1 MIYFAGVLSL
11 ALMPSSSMNNRISSI
26 VTDSLEVKRRYF
38 AEHAADVERAAKMIA
53 DCFSAG
59 GKLLLCGNGG
69 SSCDAQHIAGEFIN
83 RFLPQDRRALP
94 AIALSTDG
102 GVLTC
107 IANDTGFENIF
118 ARQIEALGARGDV
131 CLAITTSGNSPN
143 VINAIRA
150 AHAREMKVI
159 GLLGRDGGR
168 CAALC
173 DLALV
178 VQSEDTQRIQE
189 THNLIG
195 HVLCELV
202 ETILFPQDETA
213 KER

>member
-1 MIYFAGVLSL
+1 
-11 ALMPSSSMNNRISSI
+11 MNERIESI
-26 VTDSLEVKRRYF
+26 VAASLEVKRSYF
-38 AEHAADVERAAKMIA
+38 AEHASAVHQAARMIA

-69 SSCDAQHIAGEFIN
+69 SSADAQHIAGEFVN
-83 RFLPQDRRALP
+83 RFLPQERRALP

-107 IANDTGFENIF
+107 IANDTGFENVF
-118 ARQIEALGARGDV
+118 ARQIEALGMRGDV

-143 VINAIRA
+143 IIAAIEQ
-150 AHAREMKVI
+150 ARVKEMKVI
-159 GLLGRDGGR
+159 GLLGRGGGR
-168 CAALC
+168 CASIC

-178 VQSEDTQRIQE
+178 VPSEDTQRIQE

-195 HVLCELV
+195 HIICELV
-202 ETILFPQDETA
+202 ESLLFPLAETE

>member
-1 MIYFAGVLSL
+1 ME
-11 ALMPSSSMNNRISSI
+11 NHISSI
-26 VTDSLEVKRRYF
+26 VASSLEVKRNYF
-38 AEHAADVERAAKMIA
+38 AEHAKEVERAAMMIA
-53 DCFSAG
+53 AAFKAG
-59 GKLLLCGNGG
+59 RKLLLFGNGG
-69 SSCDAQHIAGEFIN
+69 SAADAQHIAGEFIN

-107 IANDTGFENIF
+107 IANDTGFENVF
-118 ARQIEALGARGDV
+118 ARQVAALGAAGDV
-131 CLAITTSGNSPN
+131 CLAITTSGNSEN
-143 VINAIRA
+143 VIKAIEQARA
-150 AHAREMKVI
+150 KEMKVV
-159 GLLGRDGGR
+159 GLLGRDGGS

-178 VQSEDTQRIQE
+178 VPSEDTQRIQE

-202 ETILFPQDETA
+202 EMILFPQAETGR
-213 KER
+213 ER

>member
-1 MIYFAGVLSL
+1 MNQHISAIVAASL
-11 ALMPSSSMNNRISSI
+11 
-26 VTDSLEVKRRYF
+26 DVKRRYF
-38 AEHAADVERAAKMIA
+38 EEHSEEVERAATMIA
-53 DCFSAG
+53 DAFNSG
-59 GKLLLCGNGG
+59 RKLLIFGNGG

-83 RFLPQDRRALP
+83 RFLHQSRRALP
-94 AIALSTDG
+94 ALALSTDG

-118 ARQIEALGARGDV
+118 ARQVEALGSPGDL

-143 VINAIRA
+143 IIAAIEQARA
-150 AHAREMKVI
+150 KEMKVV

-168 CAALC
+168 VAPLC

-178 VQSEDTQRIQE
+178 VRSDDTQRIQE

-195 HVLCELV
+195 HILCELV
-202 ETILFPQDETA
+202 ELKLFPA
-213 KER
+213 G

>member
-1 MIYFAGVLSL
+1 
-11 ALMPSSSMNNRISSI
+11 MNERIESI
-26 VTDSLEVKRRYF
+26 VAASLEVKRRYF
-38 AEHAADVERAAKMIA
+38 AEHSLAVERAARMIA
-53 DCFSAG
+53 DCFGAG

-69 SSCDAQHIAGEFIN
+69 SAADAQHIAGEFIN

-118 ARQIEALGARGDV
+118 ARQVEALGTRADV

-143 VINAIRA
+143 IIAAIEQARA
-150 AHAREMKVI
+150 KDMKVI

-168 CAALC
+168 CAPLC

-178 VQSEDTQRIQE
+178 VPAEDTQRIQE

-195 HVLCELV
+195 HVICELV
-202 ETILFPQDETA
+202 ESFLFSKNETE

>member
-1 MIYFAGVLSL
+1 MDE
-11 ALMPSSSMNNRISSI
+11 RIESI
-26 VTDSLEVKRRYF
+26 VADSLEVKRRYF
-38 AEHAADVERAAKMIA
+38 AEHSADVRRAAEMIA
-53 DCFSAG
+53 DCFASG

-83 RFLPQDRRALP
+83 RFLPRDRRALP

-107 IANDTGFENIF
+107 IANDTGFENVF
-118 ARQIEALGARGDV
+118 ARQIEALGATGDL
-131 CLAITTSGNSPN
+131 CLVITTSGKSAN
-143 VINAIRA
+143 IHRAIEQ
-150 AHAREMKVI
+150 AHVQKMKVI
-159 GLLGRDGGR
+159 GLLGRDGGS
-168 CAALC
+168 CAELC

-178 VQSEDTQRIQE
+178 VTDQDTQRIQE

-195 HVLCELV
+195 HVICELV
-202 ETILFPQDETA
+202 ELALFETEQTA

>member
-1 MIYFAGVLSL
+1 MIDH
-11 ALMPSSSMNNRISSI
+11 ISS
-26 VTDSLEVKRRYF
+26 VVADSLEVKRRYF
-38 AEHAADVERAAKMIA
+38 AEHAADVLRAARMIA
-53 DCFSAG
+53 DCFNAG

-69 SSCDAQHIAGEFIN
+69 SAADAQHIAGEFIN

-143 VINAIRA
+143 VVAAIEQ
-150 AHAREMKVI
+150 AHAKELKVI

-168 CAALC
+168 CAELC

-178 VQSEDTQRIQE
+178 VSSNDTQRIQE

-195 HVLCELV
+195 HVVCELV
-202 ETILFPQDETA
+202 EMMLFPQDEAA
-213 KER
+213 KELE

>member
-1 MIYFAGVLSL
+1 
-11 ALMPSSSMNNRISSI
+11 MNERIESI
-26 VTDSLEVKRRYF
+26 VADSLEVKRRYF
-38 AEHAADVERAAKMIA
+38 AEHAGDVQRAAGMIA
-53 DCFSAG
+53 DCFNAG
-59 GKLLLCGNGG
+59 GKLLLLGNGG
-69 SSCDAQHIAGEFIN
+69 SAADAQHIAGEFIN

-118 ARQIEALGARGDV
+118 ARQVEALGSRGDV

-143 VINAIRA
+143 IVAAIKQARA
-150 AHAREMKVI
+150 GGMKVI
-159 GLLGRDGGR
+159 GLLGRDGGL
-168 CAALC
+168 CAPLC

-178 VQSEDTQRIQE
+178 VQSNDTQRIQE

-195 HVLCELV
+195 HVICELV
-202 ETILFPQDETA
+202 EMMLFPIAEA
-213 KER
+213 EKKGK

>member
-1 MIYFAGVLSL
+1 
-11 ALMPSSSMNNRISSI
+11 MNTRIETIVNESI
-26 VTDSLEVKRRYF
+26 AVKRHYF
-38 AEHAADVERAAKMIA
+38 AEHTEDVERAAQMIA

-59 GKLLLCGNGG
+59 GKLLLIGNGG

-83 RFLPQDRRALP
+83 RFLPHDRRALP

-131 CLAITTSGNSPN
+131 LLAITTSGNSPN
-143 VINAIRA
+143 VVAAIEEART
-150 AHAREMKVI
+150 REMKVI

-173 DLALV
+173 DIALR
-178 VQSEDTQRIQE
+178 VQSKDTQRIQE

-195 HVLCELV
+195 HILCELV
-202 ETILFPQDETA
+202 EMILFPQSEA
-213 KER
+213 EQNEPEKERR